1 MFPFG
6 PGKLAPPVGL
16 LLGGEQLD
24 ILAQR
29 ALIAFEGEDMI
40 FSPEFSVNEP
50 RPAPVRAPRSIRSA
64 SVPPVSDASTV
75 EGVPDLATEKTEP
88 SLKIG

>member
-1 MFPFG
+1 MFTTGWAAPRRRSACPFG

-29 ALIAFEGEDMI
+29 ALITFEGEDMI
-40 FSPEFSVNEP
+40 FSPEFAVNEP
-50 RPAPVRAPRSIRSA
+50 RPRP
-64 SVPPVSDASTV
+64 
-75 EGVPDLATEKTEP
+75 
-88 SLKIG
+88 

>member
-1 MFPFG
+1 VFPFG

-40 FSPEFSVNEP
+40 FSPESLP
-50 RPAPVRAPRSIRSA
+50 QLCQAASLAALPALISPKASWCTSPGACRSLR
-64 SVPPVSDASTV
+64 
-75 EGVPDLATEKTEP
+75 
-88 SLKIG
+88 

>member
-40 FSPEFSVNEP
+40 FSPESSVNEP
-50 RPAPVRAPRSIRSA
+50 RDPEPKGAPRSIRSA
-64 SVPPVSDASTV
+64 SVPPVSDVSTV
-75 EGVPDLATEKTEP
+75 EGVPDLATGKNRSVT
-88 SLKIG
+88 